1 MDSSMKGK
9 IMTGMIV
16 GAFLLALLAV
26 IGSSWMTLDEDGVEL
41 NYGLSELE
49 GSLTIGGETE
59 SLTAE
64 YSDGCE
70 VAKDVGGD
78 EDEVCGLATAGL
90 VGKIG
95 MWIGM
100 IMAGTYAAMM
110 IMPMVG
116 NDSTD
121 AIPEIGQKIISW
133 GAGGMMLLG
142 VIGWLILKPEMD
154 DEAVGLGMS
163 FFMAMFAGLL
173 GLAAP
178 LMDMFVPVDGE

>member
-1 MDSSMKGK
+1 M
-9 IMTGMIV
+9 
-16 GAFLLALLAV
+16 
-26 IGSSWMTLDEDGVEL
+26 
-41 NYGLSELE
+41 
-49 GSLTIGGETE
+49 
-59 SLTAE
+59 
-64 YSDGCE
+64 
-70 VAKDVGGD
+70 
-78 EDEVCGLATAGL
+78 CGLATAGL

-95 MWIGM
+95 MWIGI

-116 NDSTD
+116 NDSMD

-142 VIGWLILKPEMD
+142 AIGWLILKPEMGSD
-154 DEAVGLGMS
+154 AIGLGMS

-178 LMDMFVPVDGE
+178 LMDMFVPTDGE

>member
-1 MDSSMKGK
+1 MKGK

-78 EDEVCGLATAGL
+78 EDEPCGLATAGL
-90 VGKIG
+90 VGTIG
-95 MWIGM
+95 MWIGI

-110 IMPMVG
+110 ILPMVG
-116 NDSTD
+116 SDVMN
-121 AIPEIGQKIISW
+121 AIPEIGQKVISW

-142 VIGWLILKPEMD
+142 AIGWMIIKPSLDAEID
-154 DEAVGLGMS
+154 IGLGMS

-178 LMDMFVPVDGE
+178 LMDMFVPADGE